1 MNIFKPI
8 VLFSLF
14 GLIASPL
21 KADIPKDLLKKIL
34 KATAN
39 FETYSI
45 DYSHHF
51 KYPNEAD
58 TVKESYHSLISRTE
72 MDMYVGYHQISY
84 QKSGQ
89 VKSLAAANN
98 TEVARLNYKDKYFYV
113 QTYKDNPSK
122 FVNNLNSYLY
132 QPLLY
137 SKDELNQ
144 FKFSLEDDNKILL
157 DKVDTTKDQKNR
169 VTLITYTTLTISKKD
184 YLPVKEVVKAIRNGK
199 TQYASYELI
208 NYNLLNANRYADIL
222 KQSDSFLLV
231 IKQNTNGD
239 SLKTNK
245 KDLYKKI
252 KIGDTVANFSG
263 SLNSGSAFNFNT
275 FKDSIVI
282 LDFFYTTC
290 VPCIA
295 AIPELNNVYNNY
307 RGKGVMVIGVN
318 PFDTDW
324 ENIPNFIND
333 RTVNY
338 PIVKTTKQTVYDYG
352 VTGYPRLFVVK
363 NGIIVKIYY
372 GFAKGLD
379 KELIKLID
387 SIK

>member
-8 VLFSLF
+8 VLFSLVV
-14 GLIASPL
+14 LITAPI
-21 KADIPKDLLKKIL
+21 KVDIPKDILKKIL

-45 DYSHHF
+45 DYSRHF

-58 TVKESYHSLISRTE
+58 TVKEAYHSLISRTE
-72 MDMYVGYHQISY
+72 LDMYVGYHQISY

-89 VKSLAAANN
+89 AKSLAASNS

-144 FKFSLEDDNKILL
+144 FKFSLEDVNKVIL
-157 DKVDTTKDQKNR
+157 DKIDTTKDQKNR

-184 YLPVKEVVKAIRNGK
+184 YLPVKEVVKSVRNGK
-199 TQYASYELI
+199 TQYASYELL
-208 NYNLLNANRYADIL
+208 NYNLLNANRYTDIL
-222 KQSDSFLLV
+222 KQADSFLLV
-231 IKQNTNGD
+231 IKQYTNGD
-239 SLKTNK
+239 SLKSSK

-252 KIGDTVANFSG
+252 KIGDTVSNFLG
-263 SLNSGSAFNFNT
+263 TLNSGSTFSFNNY
-275 FKDSIVI
+275 KDSIVV

-307 RGKGVMVIGVN
+307 KGKGVMVIGVN

-338 PIVKTTKQTVYDYG
+338 PIVKTVKQTVYDYG
-352 VTGYPRLFVVK
+352 VTGYPRLFVIK